1 MRLPSLENLAC
12 FEAAA
17 RTLNFRTAARAVAL
31 SPAAFGQRIRQI
43 EEQVGAPLFER
54 TTRRVQLTPLGLAM
68 LPRARQCLAIAEDC
82 LRSAVSPAP
91 APVELTL
98 GTRFELGMSWIVPQL
113 DKLTRRRP
121 EVTLHLY
128 FGASDDLLRRLH
140 DRSVDCVVTS
150 ARWGAASLAAETLHE
165 ERYAFVASPKLLQ
178 REAFSRPEHAARHC
192 LLDIDA
198 TMPLFRYLADQ
209 MGGVGRFP
217 FARHRWVGLGAA
229 MKTLVLAGEG
239 VAVLPLHMVA
249 AELRAGKLQRLLR
262 SAVLAR
268 DHFRLVYRRD
278 DPRSALYAKLA
289 ESLRAVPI
297 Q

>member
-1 MRLPSLENLAC
+1 MLLPSLENLAC

-43 EEQVGAPLFER
+43 EEQVGAALFER
-54 TTRRVQLTPLGLAM
+54 TTRRVQLTPRGLAL
-68 LPRARQCLAIAEDC
+68 LPRARQCLALAEDC
-82 LRSAVSPAP
+82 LRSAMGPAP

-113 DKLTRRRP
+113 GALTRRRP
-121 EVTLHLY
+121 ELTLHLY
-128 FGASDDLLRRLH
+128 FGASDDLLKRLY

-150 ARWGAASLAAETLHE
+150 ARWCATSLAAETLHE
-165 ERYAFVASPKLLQ
+165 ERYAFVASPKLLR
-178 REAFSRPEHAARHC
+178 REAFARPEHASRHC
-192 LLDIDA
+192 LLDIDP

-209 MGGVGRFP
+209 AGGAGCFA

-229 MKTLVLAGEG
+229 IKALVLAGEG
-239 VAVLPLHMVA
+239 VAVLPRHMVA
-249 AELRAGKLQRLLR
+249 AELRGGKLKRLLP
-262 SAVLAR
+262 SAPLAR
-268 DHFRLVYRRD
+268 DHFRLIYRRD
-278 DPRSALYAKLA
+278 DPRSSLYAKLA

>member
-1 MRLPSLENLAC
+1 MLLPSLENLAC
-12 FEAAA
+12 FDAAA

-31 SPAAFGQRIRQI
+31 SPAAFGQRIKQI
-43 EEQVGAPLFER
+43 EEQVGAPLFDR

-82 LRSAVSPAP
+82 LRSAMSPAP

-98 GTRFELGMSWIVPQL
+98 GTRFELGMSWLVPQL
-113 DKLTRRRP
+113 GKLTRRRP

-150 ARWGAASLAAETLHE
+150 ARWSAANLAAETLHE

-178 REAFSRPEHAARHC
+178 REEFSCPEHAARHC

-209 MGGVGRFP
+209 MGGVGRFA

-249 AELRAGKLQRLLR
+249 AELRGGKLQRLLR
-262 SAVLAR
+262 SAALAR